1 MKTMRWMLAAT
12 LLLSFLTT
20 GCWPHTTGPTEV
32 GVRTVKLGLFE
43 KAGVEQKYYAPGSTY
58 FFMPIINGWTT
69 FDLNLQTMEMTY
81 NPRSGDLKS
90 RDDLLFKTIDGN
102 DISLDVIIQYRIDP
116 PKAPY
121 ILQNVAANDDLLRN
135 NIVRTVARS
144 RPRDIFGELKTE
156 GFYNSEQRQEKAEKA
171 RTVLNKILNP
181 WGVIVE
187 KVSTK
192 NYRFN
197 PAYQKA
203 IEDRKVAEQLA
214 EKNKAEARA
223 AQENYLRKVQ
233 DAQGEV
239 NTVVAEADGEFA
251 KAKLEA
257 DAYFEQQQHIAQ
269 AVVVEGT
276 ADAKGIKAMNDALGG
291 PGGDVLVKLKIAEAL
306 KGKRIILLP
315 VSDGGINLKTTDIN
329 DLIKVYGI
337 KSLAAGAGSQPGASS
352 TGGK

>member
-1 MKTMRWMLAAT
+1 MKTTRWLLASA

-43 KAGVEQKYYAPGSTY
+43 KRGVEQKYYSPGSTY
-58 FFMPIINGWTT
+58 FFMPIVNDWTT
-69 FDLNLQTMEMTY
+69 FDLNLQTVEMTY
-81 NPRSGDLKS
+81 DPRSGDIKS

-171 RTVLNKILNP
+171 RDALNEILTP
-181 WGVIVE
+181 FGVIVE
-187 KVSTK
+187 RVSTK
-192 NYRFN
+192 DYRFN

-223 AQENYLRKVQ
+223 ALEDYLRKVQ

-239 NTVVAEADGEFA
+239 NRNIAEADGEFA
-251 KAKLEA
+251 KAKLQA

-269 AVVVEGT
+269 AIEAEGV
-276 ADAKGIKAMNDALGG
+276 ADAKGIKAMNDALAG
-291 PGGDVLVKLKIAEAL
+291 PGGEVLVKLKIAEAL
-306 KGKRIILLP
+306 KGKKIILLP

-337 KSLAAGAGSQPGASS
+337 KSLASESGAKPGAPSA
-352 TGGK
+352 GGK